1 MDRRNAGGP
10 LNLYVESSAMAA
22 RLLGQVQGELVR
34 DLLERSENVFS
45 SELLLLECDRA
56 LIRAES
62 AGELSDAAAAGWR
75 ATLNLESRYWTLLR
89 IEGEVLERARRAF
102 PLEPVRTLDAIHLST
117 LLLVRSIFADAELLS
132 FDERIRAN
140 AKALGFRLAA

>member
-1 MDRRNAGGP
+1 M
-10 LNLYVESSAMAA
+10 NLYVESSAVAA
-22 RLLGQVQGELVR
+22 RLLGQANGVVVR
-34 DLLERSENVFS
+34 DLLERAENVIA
-45 SELLLLECDRA
+45 SELLLVECDRA

-62 AGELSDAAAAGWR
+62 AGELSAAAVAGWR
-75 ATLNLESRYWTLLR
+75 ATLSMESQYWTLLR
-89 IEGEVLERARRAF
+89 IEGEVVDRARRTF

>member
-1 MDRRNAGGP
+1 
-10 LNLYVESSAMAA
+10 V
-22 RLLGQVQGELVR
+22 
-34 DLLERSENVFS
+34 
-45 SELLLLECDRA
+45 
-56 LIRAES
+56 IRAES
-62 AGELSDAAAAGWR
+62 AGDLSAAAAAGWR
-75 ATLNLESRYWTLLR
+75 ATLSLESQYWTLLR
-89 IEGEVLERARRAF
+89 IEGEVVERARRPF

>member
-1 MDRRNAGGP
+1 M
-10 LNLYVESSAMAA
+10 NLYVESSAIAA
-22 RLLGQVQGELVR
+22 RLLGQAQGDLVR
-34 DLLERSENVFS
+34 DLLERAENVFS

-89 IEGEVLERARRAF
+89 IEGEVVERARRAF

>member
-1 MDRRNAGGP
+1 MT
-10 LNLYVESSAMAA
+10 LYVESSAIAA
-22 RLLGQVQGELVR
+22 RLLGQAPGDRVR
-34 DLLERSENVFS
+34 DLLERAEHVVS
-45 SELLLLECDRA
+45 SELLLVECDRA

-62 AGELSDAAAAGWR
+62 AGDLSAAAAAGWR
-75 ATLNLESRYWTLLR
+75 ATLSLESQYWTLLR
-89 IEGEVLERARRAF
+89 IEGEVVERARRPF

>member
-1 MDRRNAGGP
+1 
-10 LNLYVESSAMAA
+10 LTLYVESSAIAA
-22 RLLGQVQGELVR
+22 RLLGQAPGDRVR
-34 DLLERSENVFS
+34 DLLERAEHVVS
-45 SELLLLECDRA
+45 SELLLVECDRA

-62 AGELSDAAAAGWR
+62 AGDLSAAAAAGWR
-75 ATLNLESRYWTLLR
+75 ATLSLESQYWTLLR
-89 IEGEVLERARRAF
+89 IEGEVVERARRPF

>member
-1 MDRRNAGGP
+1 
-10 LNLYVESSAMAA
+10 LTLYVESSAIAA
-22 RLLGQVQGELVR
+22 RLLGQAPGDRVR
-34 DLLERSENVFS
+34 DLLERAEHVVS
-45 SELLLLECDRA
+45 SELLLVECDRA

-62 AGELSDAAAAGWR
+62 AGDLSAAATAGWR
-75 ATLNLESRYWTLLR
+75 ATLSLESQYWTLLR
-89 IEGEVLERARRAF
+89 IEGEVVERARRPF

>member
-1 MDRRNAGGP
+1 
-10 LNLYVESSAMAA
+10 LTLYVESSAIAA
-22 RLLGQVQGELVR
+22 RLLGQAPGDRVR
-34 DLLERSENVFS
+34 DLLERAEHVVS
-45 SELLLLECDRA
+45 SELLLVECDRA
-56 LIRAES
+56 VIRAES
-62 AGELSDAAAAGWR
+62 AGDLSAAAAAGWR
-75 ATLNLESRYWTLLR
+75 ATLSLESQYWTLLR
-89 IEGEVLERARRAF
+89 IEGEVVERARRPF

>member
-1 MDRRNAGGP
+1 MR
-10 LNLYVESSAMAA
+10 E
-22 RLLGQVQGELVR
+22 
-34 DLLERSENVFS
+34 LLERAENVFS

-56 LIRAES
+56 VIRAES

-89 IEGEVLERARRAF
+89 IEGEVVERARRAF

-140 AKALGFRLAA
+140 AKALGFRLVA